1 MTLTFPRVLRSEWT
15 KLLSLRSTWLTL
27 GILAV
32 VTVGLAGAVGYGVHR
47 SIVGGDAPPGVA
59 QAVGA
64 GFLPVDF
71 VVLVVGVFG
80 VLQMTGEYGTG
91 SIRSTLTAVPRR
103 WPVVAAKAVAQ
114 VAVTVPLMS
123 VVCLGSFLICQAFLG
138 ADGASLADPQ
148 VPRAIAGA
156 ATGLVLTG
164 LFGLGVGTLLRHSA
178 GAITALV
185 AAMFV
190 GPALLGAALPP
201 ARADDIMP
209 FVPTVA
215 AQAMY
220 SIDGT
225 GTPFHTFTPA
235 GSAAVLAGWAVL
247 LLLGGTLVLRRRDA

>member
-1 MTLTFPRVLRSEWT
+1 MRLTFPRVLRSEWT

-32 VTVGLAGAVGYGVHR
+32 VTVGLAGVIGYGVHR
-47 SIVGGDAPPGVA
+47 SVLGGSAPPGVA
-59 QAVGA
+59 QAVSA

-103 WPVVAAKAVAQ
+103 WPVVAAKALAQ
-114 VAVTVPLMS
+114 IAVTVPLMTA
-123 VVCLGSFLICQAFLG
+123 VCLGSFLICQAFLG
-138 ADGASLADPQ
+138 ADGASLGDAQ

-164 LFGLGVGTLLRHSA
+164 LLGLGVGTLLRHSA

-190 GPALLGAALPP
+190 GPALLGAALPTD
-201 ARADDIMP
+201 RADDVMR

-220 SIDGT
+220 SVDGT
-225 GTPFHTFTPA
+225 GNPFRTFSPA
-235 GSAAVLAGWAVL
+235 ASAAVLAGWVVL
-247 LLLGGTLVLRRRDA
+247 LLLAGSLVLRRRDA